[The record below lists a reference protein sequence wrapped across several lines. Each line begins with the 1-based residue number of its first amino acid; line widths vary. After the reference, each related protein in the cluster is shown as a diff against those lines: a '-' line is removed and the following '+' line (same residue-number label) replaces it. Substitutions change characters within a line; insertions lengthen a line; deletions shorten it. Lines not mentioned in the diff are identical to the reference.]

1 MNLKGGN
8 NMNNKIWDY
17 ISTILIIIN
26 GVICTIYHQEIY
38 VWLPSIC
45 AIVLLI
51 KGTIKMVEG
60 IKEKDYA
67 SLEKKKLERSI
78 VIIAV
83 AIAMLLQL
91 DNALVVVCIFWGLSG
106 LNKSANYLNE
116 ALYYFYKGKN
126 GFLSLIKAII
136 EFTLSIL
143 LIFDPLGKVT
153 EHILILGFELIF
165 EGIFELISIHNGK
178 EELID

>member
-1 MNLKGGN
+1 MK
-8 NMNNKIWDY
+8 KQIWDY

-26 GVICTIYHQEIY
+26 GIICIIYHEEMIG
-38 VWLPSIC
+38 WLPSIC

-51 KGTIKMVEG
+51 KGTIKMIEG

-67 SLEKKKLERSI
+67 SLEEKKLERSI

-83 AIAMLLQL
+83 AIAILIQRE
-91 DNALVVVCIFWGLSG
+91 NALVVVVIFWGLSG

-116 ALYYFYKGKN
+116 ALYYFSKSKG
-126 GFLSLIKAII
+126 GFLPLIKAII

-143 LIFDPLGKVT
+143 LIFDPLGKAT
-153 EHILILGFELIF
+153 EHILILGFELIIEGVF
-165 EGIFELISIHNGK
+165 EMISIHNGK
-178 EELID
+178 EEIMD

>member
-1 MNLKGGN
+1 MK
-8 NMNNKIWDY
+8 KQIWDY

-26 GVICTIYHQEIY
+26 GIICIIYHEEMIG
-38 VWLPSIC
+38 WLPRIC

-51 KGTIKMVEG
+51 KGTIKMIEG

-67 SLEKKKLERSI
+67 SLEEKKLERSI

-83 AIAMLLQL
+83 AIAILIQRE
-91 DNALVVVCIFWGLSG
+91 NALVVVVIFWGLSG

-116 ALYYFYKGKN
+116 ALYYFSKRKG
-126 GFLSLIKAII
+126 GFLPLIKAII

-143 LIFDPLGKVT
+143 LIFDPLGKAT
-153 EHILILGFELIF
+153 EHILILGFELIIEGVF
-165 EGIFELISIHNGK
+165 EMISIHNGK
-178 EELID
+178 EEIMD

>member
-1 MNLKGGN
+1 MK
-8 NMNNKIWDY
+8 KQIWDY

-26 GVICTIYHQEIY
+26 GIICIIYHEEMIG
-38 VWLPSIC
+38 WLPSIC

-51 KGTIKMVEG
+51 KGTIKMIEG

-67 SLEKKKLERSI
+67 SLEEKKLERSI

-83 AIAMLLQL
+83 AIAILIQRE
-91 DNALVVVCIFWGLSG
+91 NALVVVVIFWGLSG

-116 ALYYFYKGKN
+116 AL
-126 GFLSLIKAII
+126 KAII

-143 LIFDPLGKVT
+143 LIFDPLGKAT
-153 EHILILGFELIF
+153 EHILILGFELIIEGVF
-165 EGIFELISIHNGK
+165 EMISIHNGK
-178 EELID
+178 EEIMD

>member
-1 MNLKGGN
+1 MK
-8 NMNNKIWDY
+8 KQIWDY

-26 GVICTIYHQEIY
+26 GIICIIYHEEMIG
-38 VWLPSIC
+38 WLPSIC

-51 KGTIKMVEG
+51 KGTIKMIEG

-67 SLEKKKLERSI
+67 SLEEKKLERSI

-83 AIAMLLQL
+83 AIAILIQRE
-91 DNALVVVCIFWGLSG
+91 NALVVVVIFWGLSG

-116 ALYYFYKGKN
+116 ALYYFSKKKG
-126 GFLSLIKAII
+126 GFLPLII

-143 LIFDPLGKVT
+143 LIFDPLGKAT
-153 EHILILGFELIF
+153 EHILILGFELIIEGMF
-165 EGIFELISIHNGK
+165 EMISIHNGK
-178 EELID
+178 EEIMD